1 MRWHLFLKHFVDKWG
16 LTKRKKKIKIKR
28 KKGGKNEKR

>member
-1 MRWHLFLKHFVDKWG
+1 MHFFLKDFVDKLG

-28 KKGGKNEKR
+28 KKGGKDEKE